1 MKEEIMARA
10 KYQVL
15 VIPYFIENNIVKY
28 CIFNRSDMDIWQ
40 FIACAKA
47 ITHEY
52 RHVFQIFYANMF
64 NDERAKR
71 WRSELSTLVNTS
83 NMDNEGMN
91 YINQELEL
99 DAFAFTK
106 YYLMNYE
113 SIIVKNKIVGYDEV
127 INKYISFNYKFLQK
141 FMVYPIGINMAN
153 IAQDRIEFLYKY
165 VKCMLMVRLIK
176 MKFQLRKI

>member
-1 MKEEIMARA
+1 MYHFNDSRLYIKEEYVAIN
-10 KYQVL
+10 KK
-15 VIPYFIENNIVKY
+15 FENDYVE
-28 CIFNRSDMDIWQ
+28 
-40 FIACAKA
+40 CAKA

-106 YYLMNYE
+106 YYLEEFEN
-113 SIIVKNKIVGYDEV
+113 IKVVNRIDKLDL
-127 INKYISFNYKFLQK
+127 YIHEY
-141 FMVYPIGINMAN
+141 
-153 IAQDRIEFLYKY
+153 
-165 VKCMLMVRLIK
+165 IK
-176 MKFQLRKI
+176 RSKDIL